1 MFLKWVTF
9 IISTE
14 EINDIIKIFY
24 ESEKC
29 EILSNRVTEVLQIK
43 KKNKKSILSILLG
56 TPGASLLNFTSFLAA
71 KVIIR
76 PREIIIRANK
86 NL

>member
-14 EINDIIKIFY
+14 EISDIIKIFY

-29 EILSNRVTEVLQIK
+29 ETLSNRVTEVL
-43 KKNKKSILSILLG
+43 KKNKTSILSILLG
-56 TPGASLLNFTSFLAA
+56 TAGASLLNFTSFLAA

-76 PREIIIRANK
+76 PGDSIIRAGK

>member
-56 TPGASLLNFTSFLAA
+56 TPGASLLNFTSFLAV

-76 PREIIIRANK
+76 PGEIIIRANK

>member
-1 MFLKWVTF
+1 MGYFHYFYRRNQWYYP
-9 IISTE
+9 
-14 EINDIIKIFY
+14 DFY

-29 EILSNRVTEVLQIK
+29 ETLSNRVTEVLQIK

-76 PREIIIRANK
+76 PGESIIRAGK

>member
-14 EINDIIKIFY
+14 EISDIIKIFY

-29 EILSNRVTEVLQIK
+29 EILSNRVTEVL

-76 PREIIIRANK
+76 PGDSIIRAGK